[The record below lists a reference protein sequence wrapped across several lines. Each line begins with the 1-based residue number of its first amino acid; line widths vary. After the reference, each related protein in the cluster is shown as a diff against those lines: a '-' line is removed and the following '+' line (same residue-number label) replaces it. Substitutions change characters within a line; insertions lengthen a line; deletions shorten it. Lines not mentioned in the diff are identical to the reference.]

1 MIINNIFHSC
11 WIQTIHLG
19 LASWEAYVLLRLIL
33 NPSHTKKTAPWKLKN
48 RHFHVFLLKKLPES
62 GPATNAGNFDDLAP
76 KLLRR
81 CLRFLPL
88 RFCSVQEHKSR
99 GGCVLPPIESPRDHI
114 PTPTNIFIDLFD
126 FRRSV
131 SKIQGTF
138 FKKWMVGETTIAG
151 CNPNHLSWENSH
163 ETSGTQQ

>member
-1 MIINNIFHSC
+1 MNKDYPSWPGIMRGLCIIFRWFWTLRTQKKQHHGNWRIGIFTF
-11 WIQTIHLG
+11 QL
-19 LASWEAYVLLRLIL
+19 
-33 NPSHTKKTAPWKLKN
+33 KT
-48 RHFHVFLLKKLPES
+48 LPES

-163 ETSGTQQ
+163 ETWGTQQ

>member
-1 MIINNIFHSC
+1 MYYFP
-11 WIQTIHLG
+11 
-19 LASWEAYVLLRLIL
+19 LIL
-33 NPSHTKKTAPWKLKN
+33 NPSNTKKQHHGN
-48 RHFHVFLLKKLPES
+48 RRIGIFTFQLKKLPEF

-151 CNPNHLSWENSH
+151 CNPNHLS
-163 ETSGTQQ
+163 